1 MWFRKKTEDD
11 RLDKELR
18 YHFEKLVRDS
28 IAEGMDPAEAR
39 RLAQLEFG
47 GMEQIKEECRDVKG
61 RWLDD
66 LGKDLRYAIRTL
78 RRSPGF
84 LAVAVLSLALGVG
97 ANTAIFSL
105 INAVM
110 LQTLPVKDPSTL
122 VHLTRLMPNG
132 RPGVLSYPHFL
143 YFRDNMRSIS
153 GVAAE
158 RSQDATIV
166 MDGMEEQVTGELVS
180 GDHYSVLGMEPA
192 AGRLLVAG
200 DDTTTGEA
208 PAAVISYRY
217 WQRRFGGSASAIGKT
232 FAIRER
238 VFTIVGVTPP
248 RYQGTRLGRD
258 PDITIPLSMMMNE
271 EQRREATSNTL
282 AVMGRLKPGV
292 SLAEANAE
300 FQVLW
305 QSFLKAQAALAA
317 EKERA
322 GILNQSAAVLEAS
335 DGFNAI
341 RYTFSEPLMVLMAI
355 VGMVLLLACAN
366 LSGLLLAR
374 AASRQR
380 EISIRLAIGAS
391 AGRLMRQFLAESF
404 VLAVFGGGLGLLLAY
419 WFSGTLVQMMANGST
434 LVLSTAPDWRVL
446 AFTGVVSLLACV
458 VAGTAPG
465 LHALRVNLNPGLKQ
479 MRHGHPRLG
488 KAFVVAQLSISMV
501 LLVGAT
507 LFVGTLVKLYSVDRG
522 LQTDGVL
529 LFGVG
534 SNTRYAQARSWA
546 VQSEILERLST
557 VSGVA
562 SASAAQV
569 VPIGGGL
576 WTRGIQV
583 EGYTFRPDEKEDT
596 GFNVIAPKY
605 FGTLGTPLLEGRE
618 FTALDTDTAPKVAV
632 VNESFAKYFF
642 ADRSPLGRHV
652 TSVGVTYEIVGVVKD
667 AKYQSLRDGVMKTM
681 YIPWTQREGDQ
692 PANYSF
698 LARVASGNP
707 LRLTAVIERMLR
719 EADPALRLRAPRTY
733 SEVVDRSIVRER
745 MLATVAGFFGILA
758 VIVAALGIFGVIA
771 FQVSRRVSE
780 LGLRLALGASRS
792 GILLLIL
799 REVVGMAVIGSAI
812 GGVMS
817 LAVTGVAR
825 KMLFGLTPTQPGVF
839 VVAACVLSA
848 AALAAGWV
856 PARRAARV
864 DPMVALR
871 HD

>member
-1 MWFRKKTEDD
+1 
-11 RLDKELR
+11 
-18 YHFEKLVRDS
+18 
-28 IAEGMDPAEAR
+28 
-39 RLAQLEFG
+39 
-47 GMEQIKEECRDVKG
+47 
-61 RWLDD
+61 
-66 LGKDLRYAIRTL
+66 
-78 RRSPGF
+78 
-84 LAVAVLSLALGVG
+84 VG

-105 INAVM
+105 INAIM
-110 LQTLPVKDPSTL
+110 LRALPVKDPSSL
-122 VHLTRLMPNG
+122 VHLARLTPNG

-143 YFRDNMRSIS
+143 YFRDNMQSIS

-158 RSQDATIV
+158 QSRDATIV
-166 MDGMEEQVTGELVS
+166 IDGIEEQVAGELVS
-180 GDHYSVLGMEPA
+180 GDHYSVLGMEPV
-192 AGRLLVAG
+192 AGRLLAPS

-217 WQRRFGGSASAIGKT
+217 WQRRFGGSATAIGKT

-258 PDITIPLSMMMNE
+258 PEITVPLAMMMSE
-271 EQRREATSNTL
+271 EQRGEATSNTL

-292 SLAEANAE
+292 TVAEANAE

-305 QSFLKAQAALAA
+305 QSSLKAQAAQASG
-317 EKERA
+317 KDRV
-322 GILNQSAAVLEAS
+322 GILDQRAAILPAS
-335 DGFNAI
+335 DGFNAL
-341 RYTFSEPLMVLMAI
+341 RYNFSEPLMVLMAI
-355 VGMVLLLACAN
+355 VAMVLLLACAN

-374 AASRQR
+374 AAARQR

-391 AGRLMRQFLAESF
+391 AGRLMRQFLAEGL
-404 VLAVFGGGLGLLLAY
+404 VLAVLGGGLGLLLAY

-434 LVLSTAPDWRVL
+434 LVLSYSPDWRVL
-446 AFTGVVSLLACV
+446 AFTGVVSLVACII
-458 VAGTAPG
+458 AGAAPG

-479 MRHGHPRLG
+479 VRNGHPRLG

-507 LFVGTLVKLYSVDRG
+507 LFVGSLVKLYSVDRG

-546 VQSEILERLST
+546 VQTDILERLRN
-557 VSGVA
+557 VPGVA

-569 VPIGGGL
+569 IPIGGGL

-605 FGTLGTPLLEGRE
+605 FETLGTPLLEGRE
-618 FTALDTDTAPKVAV
+618 FNARDTNTATKVAV

-642 ADRSPLGRHV
+642 AGRSPLGRRV
-652 TSVGVTYEIVGVVKD
+652 TSVEVTYEIVGVVKD
-667 AKYQSLRDGVMKTM
+667 ARYQSLRDGVMKTM

-698 LARVASGNP
+698 LARVASGDP
-707 LRLTAVIERMLR
+707 LRLTTVTERMLR
-719 EADPALRLRAPRTY
+719 EADPALRLRTPRTY
-733 SEVVDRSIVRER
+733 SEVIDRSVVRER

-792 GILLLIL
+792 GIVVLIL
-799 REVVGMAVIGSAI
+799 REVVGMVVIGSVI

-817 LAVTGVAR
+817 LTVTGIAG
-825 KMLFGLTPTQPGVF
+825 KMLFGLTPTQPVVF

-848 AALAAGWV
+848 AALAAGWL
-856 PARRAARV
+856 PARRAALV